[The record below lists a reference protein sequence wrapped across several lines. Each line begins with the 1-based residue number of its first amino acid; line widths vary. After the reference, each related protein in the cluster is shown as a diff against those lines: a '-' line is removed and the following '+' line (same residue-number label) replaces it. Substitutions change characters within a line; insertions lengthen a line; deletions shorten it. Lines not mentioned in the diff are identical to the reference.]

1 MKLDLCNGQSNS
13 KLLIITFSY
22 TFNECDAVVWAEIS
36 CEQNEENLLIA
47 KTAALYV
54 GQIQIKYKTK

>member
-1 MKLDLCNGQSNS
+1 
-13 KLLIITFSY
+13 LIITFSY